1 MIERYQEAG
10 ERETENGKSFYET
23 QLLPDIDRSPED
35 VIVTIDNPDRLDRIA
50 FRYYDDAKLWW
61 VIAAANNLGRG
72 DWSVPAGTRLR
83 IPQNL
88 SSVVTETRDINNR

>member
-10 ERETENGKSFYET
+10 ERENENSKSFYES
-23 QLLPDIDRSPED
+23 QLLPDIDRRPED
-35 VIVTIDNPDRLDRIA
+35 VIITIDNPDRLDRIA
-50 FRYYDDAKLWW
+50 FRFYDDAKLWW

-72 DWSVPAGTRLR
+72 DWTVPAGTRLR

-88 SSVVTETRDINNR
+88 SEVISETREINNQ

>member
-1 MIERYQEAG
+1 MERYRATSI
-10 ERETENGKSFYET
+10 RRTEDGKDFYSS
-23 QLLPDIDRSPED
+23 QILPDIPRRPED
-35 VIVTIDNPDRLDRIA
+35 TIITTESGQRLDRIA

-72 DWSVPAGTRLR
+72 DWSVPEGIQLR

-88 SSVVTETRDINNR
+88 SAVSREIESINNER